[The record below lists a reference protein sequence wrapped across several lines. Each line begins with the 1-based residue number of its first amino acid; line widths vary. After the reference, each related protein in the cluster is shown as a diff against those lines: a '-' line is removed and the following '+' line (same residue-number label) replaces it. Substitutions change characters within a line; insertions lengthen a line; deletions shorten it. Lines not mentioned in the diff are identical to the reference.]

1 VSALGPPEIGR
12 LEPCDSLYV
21 SPHADDVFLS
31 CPARLLQ
38 DQARGAKVLIVTL
51 FDDAGRSQGAPVAGR
66 AGFLSRPGIQHLEVG
81 LPAAPARHPAYSTF
95 RGLTQGRQAV
105 DEDSLGRAVE
115 LLADIGH
122 RTRAREIYV
131 PLGVGQHIDHRL
143 AHEASRSAFMRG
155 EGRNVFLYEERPEAF
170 VPGAVRVRLSQV
182 GARLPPGAV
191 EAADRAGLARLLV
204 RFHVA
209 PTFRGDLKGWGD
221 RLRSAA
227 LAARQW
233 RESRAWH
240 PLKGFGP
247 RLQPVVY
254 PAAEAPPEARDLIG
268 PASSLVEKLGR
279 AYASAVGGAAY
290 AERYWLLL
298 PPRQADGLESLPA
311 VVGEESRDA

>member
-1 VSALGPPEIGR
+1 V
-12 LEPCDSLYV
+12 
-21 SPHADDVFLS
+21 
-31 CPARLLQ
+31 
-38 DQARGAKVLIVTL
+38 
-51 FDDAGRSQGAPVAGR
+51 
-66 AGFLSRPGIQHLEVG
+66 EV
-81 LPAAPARHPAYSTF
+81 
-95 RGLTQGRQAV
+95 
-105 DEDSLGRAVE
+105 
-115 LLADIGH
+115 LADIGH
-122 RTRAREIYV
+122 RSRAKEVYV

-143 AHEASRSAFMRG
+143 AHEACRAAFPRG

-191 EAADRAGLARLLV
+191 EAADRAGLARFVV
-204 RFHVA
+204 RYHVA
-209 PTFRGDLKGWGD
+209 PKLRGDLKGWGD

-247 RLQPVVY
+247 RLQPFVDAV
-254 PAAEAPPEARDLIG
+254 AEPPVDLRELTG
-268 PASSLVEKLGR
+268 PRLGAVEKLAR
-279 AYASAVGGAAY
+279 AYASAVGRAAY

-298 PPRQADGLESLPA
+298 PPRQADGMENLPA

>member
-1 VSALGPPEIGR
+1 VSALRPDEVAR

-31 CPARLLQ
+31 CPARLLRE
-38 DQARGAKVLIVTL
+38 QARGAKVLIVTL
-51 FDDAGRSQGAPVAGR
+51 FAEDGRSDAEAEGR
-66 AGFLSRPGIQHLEVG
+66 ERFLARPGVQRLEVG
-81 LPAAPARHPAYSTF
+81 LPAAPARDPAYATF

-105 DEDSLGRAVE
+105 DDGCLGRAVE
-115 LLADIGH
+115 LLADVGH
-122 RTRAREIYV
+122 RTRAREVYV

-143 AHEASRSAFMRG
+143 AHEASRAAFPRG
-155 EGRNVFLYEERPEAF
+155 EGRNVFIYEERPEAF
-170 VPGAVRVRLSQV
+170 VPGAVRVRLSQI

-191 EAADRAGLARLLV
+191 EAADRAGLARFMV
-204 RFHVA
+204 RFHVPPA
-209 PTFRGDLKGWGD
+209 FRGDLKGWGD
-221 RLRSAA
+221 RLRSAS

-247 RLQPVVY
+247 RLQPVVDA
-254 PAAEAPPEARDLIG
+254 AAEASPELRDLRG
-268 PASSLVEKLGR
+268 PRLAAVDKLAR
-279 AYASAVGGAAY
+279 AYAHSVGRATY

-298 PPRQADGLESLPA
+298 PPREADGMENLPA

>member
-1 VSALGPPEIGR
+1 VSTLGPEEVGG

-38 DQARGAKVLIVTL
+38 EQARGAKILVVTL
-51 FDDAGRSQGAPVAGR
+51 FADDGRSDAEAAGR
-66 AGFLSRPGIQHLEVG
+66 ASFLSRPGVQLLQVG
-81 LPAAPARHPAYSTF
+81 LPPGPARDPAYSTF
-95 RGLTQGRQAV
+95 RGLTQGRQAA
-105 DEDSLGRAVE
+105 DEGCLGRAVE
-115 LLADIGH
+115 LLADISH
-122 RTRAREIYV
+122 RTRAREVYV
-131 PLGVGQHIDHRL
+131 PLGVGHHIDHRL
-143 AHEASRSAFMRG
+143 AHEASRAAFPRG

-191 EAADRAGLARLLV
+191 EAADRAGLARFLV
-204 RFHVA
+204 RFHVGPA
-209 PTFRGDLKGWGD
+209 FRGDLKGWGD

-227 LAARQW
+227 LAARQF

-247 RLQPVVY
+247 RLQPVVDAVAET
-254 PAAEAPPEARDLIG
+254 PAEVRDLTG
-268 PASSLVEKLGR
+268 PRLAAVEKLAR
-279 AYASAVGGAAY
+279 AYAHAVGGAAY

-298 PPRQADGLESLPA
+298 PPREADGMESLPA